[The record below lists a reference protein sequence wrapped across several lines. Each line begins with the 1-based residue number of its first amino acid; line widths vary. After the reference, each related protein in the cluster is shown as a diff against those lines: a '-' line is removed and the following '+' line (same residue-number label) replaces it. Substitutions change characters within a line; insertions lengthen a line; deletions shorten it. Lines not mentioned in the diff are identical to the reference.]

1 MQSLQSLQPRISVAP
16 MMDWTTKDY
25 RFFARLFNP
34 NVVLYTEMVTTGAI
48 LFGDAKRHLG
58 YNAQEHPNRIAAW
71 RLKPTRTCHLHK
83 NG

>member
-48 LFGDAKRHLG
+48 LFGDAKRHLD
-58 YNAQEHPNRIAAW
+58 YNAQEPNRIAAW